1 MKKRIAIEGMSCNH
15 CVNHVQEALSEL
27 TGVTGI
33 EVDLAGKNAVV
44 ETSGEIGDE
53 EIKFAIEDAGYE
65 VTGIEEWT

>member
-15 CVNHVQEALSEL
+15 CVNHVQEALGEL